1 MPDYDVGAI
10 NLSVPPASA
19 VLQQYRPA
27 VLVRNNG
34 VHDALASGTLRIY
47 GPAGLLIFTTEI
59 YSGTIAPGNSEPAQ
73 ATDYWTPPAIGRYQV
88 IAYVSCPLDQ
98 YEPNN
103 NLAPCFVNVT
113 GAPPPPAPTVPLH
126 AAQHEDGGSDEL
138 NADGLRG
145 KLADAQTALAHKT
158 SHQVAGSDTLDLTG
172 MLGVLGTPQPIADHH
187 LTHEHGGG
195 DRLYVGGLNGQLADC
210 QPALIHDNAKHDP
223 NYTTVTEFG
232 NHLADTTKVH
242 ELATNLEQ
250 VPNKGKPGHYPELDE
265 YGHVPAAQLG
275 IETTPP
281 RPDDAALLHNNTWD
295 YPPPAVHDNDLHAV
309 NYEDRANKGVAEG
322 YAPLDGSGY
331 VPTANLGALGTSPPV
346 PSPNVLHDDQCFYES
361 APALH
366 STSHQDGGGDEI
378 SIAGLVGKA
387 ADAQDPVGHHVSH
400 EPGGSDPI
408 SGVPSVPTPHAASH
422 ESEGSDEI
430 SIAALSGKAADA
442 QTPLNHGATH
452 GFEGGDDIS
461 IGGLSGM
468 PAAAGSAL
476 GLATLG
482 ADAILTE
489 AQRPPT
495 KTHGNEA
502 HTTALQPTSEKGS
515 ASGYC
520 PLGTDSKVPD
530 ANLPPGVGSKF
541 IVVDSIPWQS
551 PPITG
556 QGEYLYLDFAALNQ
570 MIEGDQLV
578 ISAAGIMSNPGDSK
592 FLTLTAR
599 IYNGAGFLYSALAT
613 MIVPANC
620 ENAGWYY
627 QGRISVVGSGSS
639 GASIGSATLIGGA
652 VYACTGDLGPL
663 TWDFTAPL
671 HVKMLIVLTDNEVSL
686 KLNHCS
692 IRRERD

>member
-195 DRLYVGGLNGQLADC
+195 DRLYVGGLNGQLADS

-242 ELATNLEQ
+242 ELASNLEQ
-250 VPNKGKPGHYPELDE
+250 VPNKGKPGHYPELDG

-281 RPDDAALLHNNTWD
+281 RPDDAALLHNNTWE
-295 YPPPAVHDNDLHAV
+295 YPKPAVHDNDQHAAE
-309 NYEDRANKGVAEG
+309 YEDTANKGVADG
-322 YAPLDGSGY
+322 YPELDASGFI
-331 VPTANLGALGTSPPV
+331 PTSQLGASGTSPPV

-408 SGVPSVPTPHAASH
+408 SGVPSVPTLHAASH

-430 SIAALSGKAADA
+430 SIAGLAGIAADIQKTGFAAANNYYYVPLEHNDPETQIASLLIPAAQWHGNTSAVLRSFLQVQFTNAPDPFLTIRLKAAA
-442 QTPLNHGATH
+442 S
-452 GFEGGDDIS
+452 EI
-461 IGGLSGM
+461 LSYDWHFD
-468 PAAAGSAL
+468 P
-476 GLATLG
+476 TL
-482 ADAILTE
+482 DSSAILETLIVPSGGGFYAVLFRLVGCKADSSPFVVVFHAE
-489 AQRPPT
+489 RWTTPT
-495 KTHGNEA
+495 TDLTLHLSAEPHWTDPTTVVNCKDGHGL
-502 HTTALQPTSEKGS
+502 TTSHVVALEL
-515 ASGYC
+515 
-520 PLGTDSKVPD
+520 PLGGTP
-530 ANLPPGVGSKF
+530 
-541 IVVDSIPWQS
+541 IEIP
-551 PPITG
+551 
-556 QGEYLYLDFAALNQ
+556 ALR
-570 MIEGDQLV
+570 G
-578 ISAAGIMSNPGDSK
+578 
-592 FLTLTAR
+592 
-599 IYNGAGFLYSALAT
+599 
-613 MIVPANC
+613 
-620 ENAGWYY
+620 Y
-627 QGRISVVGSGSS
+627 Q
-639 GASIGSATLIGGA
+639 
-652 VYACTGDLGPL
+652 
-663 TWDFTAPL
+663 
-671 HVKMLIVLTDNEVSL
+671 
-686 KLNHCS
+686 
-692 IRRERD
+692 